1 VRDEDALETGRRLCR
16 EDGLMVGIPSGA
28 VAWACR
34 QLGQR
39 AERAG
44 QMIVGMPASHEER
57 YLPTAL
63 YEEVPLAGVS

>member
-1 VRDEDALETGRRLCR
+1 VRDEDAFETGRRLCR
-16 EDGLMVGIPSGA
+16 EDGLRVGISSRA

-39 AERAG
+39 AKRAG
-44 QMIVGMPASHEER
+44 RMIVGMPASHEER

-63 YEEVPLAGVS
+63 YEEVPPARVS